1 MADSE
6 TQLLKLD
13 LDNDSFLKKSKESL
27 ESIENIGDVENL
39 KGVLSGFESM
49 GMALGVI
56 GVTILALKESFDLVL
71 DAEKIQRVNAQFE
84 MLSNNA
90 GLYGRELKE
99 GIEKAGAGFATT
111 TDLLQASNK
120 AIVELGINAAKIPQ
134 IMDMA
139 RKVTSVFGGTLIE
152 NFDRLSLAIS
162 SGNARML
169 KHMGIIIDTDKAYKT
184 YASSIG
190 KFKDDLTD
198 AEKKTATLNAVL
210 EAQNTSLKGVTGNVK
225 NVTNTWTQFKVMIT
239 EVGESISLIWEKIFG
254 KTFFHLIDGAKIYL
268 QQFNNYLKKDMGEGT
283 EQAANKMAY
292 LTDKI
297 RAQREAVQDAQKF
310 VEKHGASW
318 ETNGVTAGE
327 ALDSSRHKYTLLLQE
342 ASKYQ
347 AALDKEKKAHEENK
361 QEAAPEETGEKQK
374 VRIKFEADLLKLR
387 EDRIKRELALSDTE
401 EKSEALRAEEQIA
414 TEEVLK
420 NKLASIDEKY
430 AAQGHA
436 ADVIRYKEKEELL
449 AQYEAEA
456 KVREEKMADDAINA
470 ANRAAKIQE
479 NSFSGFSA
487 GAKAASLSASK
498 DLGNFAKLGE
508 KSFDAFHKNAKS
520 AFIAI
525 GDGSKSAADAMKGFM
540 LNSLA
545 DIAEAQGDL
554 LLASALENPLYAAA
568 GAALLVLSGVLRG
581 AAGSAGSSSGVG
593 SSSGGGGGS
602 VATSATDAGLT
613 TSPALTTPSK
623 AVTIQVQG
631 NYFETAATQRALM
644 DMIRSETDATDFK
657 YTQINQGVGQ

>member
-13 LDNDSFLKKSKESL
+13 LDNDSFIKKANEAN
-27 ESIENIGDVENL
+27 ESITKLGDVENL
-39 KGVLSGFESM
+39 KGVLAGFESM
-49 GMALGVI
+49 GLALGVI
-56 GVTILALKESFDLVL
+56 GVTILALKGSFDLVL
-71 DAEKIQRVNAQFE
+71 DAEKIQKVNDQFDL
-84 MLSNNA
+84 LSKNA
-90 GLYGRELKE
+90 GLYGKELKE

-111 TDLLQASNK
+111 TELLQASNK
-120 AIVELGINAAKIPQ
+120 AIVELGVNASKIPQ

-169 KHMGIIIDTDKAYKT
+169 KHMGIIVDTDKAYKA
-184 YASSIG
+184 YAGSIG

-198 AEKKTATLNAVL
+198 VEKKTAMLNAVL
-210 EAQNTSLKGVTGNVK
+210 DAQNTSLKGVTGNIK

-254 KTFFHLIDGAKIYL
+254 KTFFHLIDGAKMYL
-268 QQFNNYLKKDMGEGT
+268 QQFNNYLKKDMGEGVD
-283 EQAANKMAY
+283 QASNKMAY

-297 RAQREAVQDAQKF
+297 REQREKVQEAIKF
-310 VEKHGASW
+310 VEKHGATW

-347 AALDKEKKAHEENK
+347 AVLDKEKKSHEENK
-361 QEAAPEETGEKQK
+361 VEAAPEENGEKQK
-374 VRIKFEADLLKLR
+374 TRIKFEADLLKLK
-387 EDRIKRELALSDTE
+387 EDRIKRELALSDDMDKT
-401 EKSEALRAEEQIA
+401 EALRAEEQEA
-414 TEEVLK
+414 MHESLN
-420 NKLASIDEKY
+420 NKLAAIDEKY

-436 ADVIRYKEKEELL
+436 ADRIRSQEKKELL
-449 AQYEAEA
+449 DQYAAEVQA
-456 KVREEKMADDAINA
+456 TEDKMAMDRINA
-470 ANRAAKIQE
+470 ANRAAKEQE
-479 NSFSGFSA
+479 KSFAGFSA

-508 KSFDAFHKNAKS
+508 QSFASFHKNAKS
-520 AFIAI
+520 AFIAM
-525 GDGSKSAADAMKGFM
+525 GDGSKSAGEAMKGFM

-554 LLASALENPLYAAA
+554 LLASALVNPLNAAA

-593 SSSGGGGGS
+593 SSSGGGGG
-602 VATSATDAGLT
+602 VATSATDSGLT
-613 TSPALTTPSK
+613 TQPALSTPSK

-631 NYFETAATQRALM
+631 NYFETDATKRTLM